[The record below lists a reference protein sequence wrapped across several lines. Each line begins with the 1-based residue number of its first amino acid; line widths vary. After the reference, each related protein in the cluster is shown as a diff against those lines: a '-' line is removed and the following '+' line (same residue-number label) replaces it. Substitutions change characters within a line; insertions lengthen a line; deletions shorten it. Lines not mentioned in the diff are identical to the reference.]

1 MWARVGIPV
10 TVRALRFIG
19 SSRSTGEFVNDI
31 VNSLI
36 IDYDEL
42 LDEVLGESNP

>member
-1 MWARVGIPV
+1 M
-10 TVRALRFIG
+10 TVRALRLIG

-36 IDYDEL
+36 IDYEEL
-42 LDEVLGESNP
+42 FDEVPRDSDL